1 MLRELLS
8 LMNPYKNGRRR
19 KKQNILQRVRTE
31 AYSWGIRLMWIFY
44 KRYAYA
50 DIIDFGDI
58 KIHQSRRDPQFE
70 QWIRQMGIDVGP
82 RMQLASQMPTDTKIS
97 WWRPF
102 YKFFHLET
110 VTKISRGKDVITLD
124 RTHGLTLTTN
134 LKGRLK
140 LSDDEDIIQRSEF
153 VVNALPA
160 PKKVIEEVPK
170 PPKKKK
176 GTKVSLGETK
186 PILPPTKPVTPPTKP
201 VQPPAKPIFPPI
213 EKPKPIAPT
222 PPTKQLRG
230 AEVDESF

>member
-1 MLRELLS
+1 MLRGLLS
-8 LMNPYKNGRRR
+8 LMNPFKDGPLR
-19 KKQNILQRVRTE
+19 KKQNFLQRVRRE
-31 AYSWGIRLMWIFY
+31 VYSWCIYFMASFY

-50 DIIDFGDI
+50 DLIDLGDV
-58 KIHQSRRDPQFE
+58 KIFQSRRDPQFE
-70 QWIRQMGIDVGP
+70 LWIRQLGIDTSP
-82 RMQLASQMPTDTKIS
+82 RLQMAREMPKNTKTT

-110 VTKISRGKDVITLD
+110 VMKIFCGGDEIVLD
-124 RTHGLTLTTN
+124 RTHELSMTTN
-134 LKGRLK
+134 LNGRLK
-140 LSDDEDIIQRSEF
+140 LSNDEDILQRCEF
-153 VVNALPA
+153 VVNASPA

-170 PPKKKK
+170 TPKKKK

-213 EKPKPIAPT
+213 EKPKPTAPT
-222 PPTKQLRG
+222 PSTKQLRG